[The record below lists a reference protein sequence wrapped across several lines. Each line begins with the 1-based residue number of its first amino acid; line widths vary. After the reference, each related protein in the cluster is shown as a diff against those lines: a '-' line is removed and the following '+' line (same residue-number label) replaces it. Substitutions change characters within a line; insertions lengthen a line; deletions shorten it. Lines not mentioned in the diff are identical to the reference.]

1 MSQVQIYPDA
11 SSLSIAAAERIVGLA
26 DEAIKD
32 HGGFSIALSGGSTPK
47 AIYELLA
54 APNYIERI
62 DWSNVHVFWGDE
74 RCVPPDDVESSYH
87 MARETLLDHVPIPS
101 ANIRRIQGEI
111 PPDEAATKYERLLHH
126 FFGNLSPRFDVI
138 LLGMGDDGHTASL
151 FPGTKALSEE
161 KRWVIENYVE
171 AKQMWRVTL
180 TKNAINAAVNV
191 IFLVSGVGKSERLRQ
206 VLEGNYR
213 RDKLPS
219 QLIKPEDGSLLW
231 MVDQEA
237 AALLSSQ

>member
-1 MSQVQIYPDA
+1 MSQIQIYPDA
-11 SSLSIAAAERIVGLA
+11 ASLAIASAERIVGLA

-47 AIYELLA
+47 TLYELLA
-54 APNYIERI
+54 TPAYSERI

-74 RCVPPDDVESSYH
+74 RCVPPDDNESCYR

-111 PPDEAATKYERLLHH
+111 PPEEAATKYERLLHH
-126 FFGNLSPRFDVI
+126 FFGNQSPRFDVI

-171 AKQMWRVTL
+171 AKQMWRGTL
-180 TKNAINAAVNV
+180 TKTAINAAANV
-191 IFLVSGVGKSERLRQ
+191 IFLVSGKGKSERLRQ
-206 VLEGNYR
+206 VLEGNFQ

-219 QLIKPEDGSLLW
+219 QLIRPENGGLLW
-231 MVDQEA
+231 MVDQDV
-237 AALLSSQ
+237 AALLSS